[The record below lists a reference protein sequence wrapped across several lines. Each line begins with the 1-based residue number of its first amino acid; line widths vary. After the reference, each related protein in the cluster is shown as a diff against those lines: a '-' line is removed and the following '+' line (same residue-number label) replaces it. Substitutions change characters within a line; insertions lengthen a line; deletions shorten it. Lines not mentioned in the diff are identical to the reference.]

1 MSAQLSSSL
10 NMMLEFGDLI
20 RSRSNSFRQASRK
33 SSKSRRTSSAS
44 QNSSPDRSCSAKTSS
59 PMHTQPLG
67 MFLIVPAVHGRSTHT
82 STVILMTCIFMQ
94 KNLTFFFKF
103 QGRSKSLTSIDT
115 LEPSQSA
122 NMSTSPGGA
131 GGLPAKPGHGLD
143 LDCTGR
149 LSVPPAWSADHS
161 PTSPGFHRRR
171 KLSTASKVSS
181 PLDMHPC
188 VLMTFKCNFLG
199 V

>member
-59 PMHTQPLG
+59 PMHTQTLG

-82 STVILMTCIFMQ
+82 STVILITCIFMKKIWHFSSNFRVEVKAWPALIPWSRHKVQ
-94 KNLTFFFKF
+94 TCPLRQVVLGACLLSLVMVWILIALVDCLCRQPGARIIHQLR
-103 QGRSKSLTSIDT
+103 QGFTDA
-115 LEPSQSA
+115 A
-122 NMSTSPGGA
+122 NCL
-131 GGLPAKPGHGLD
+131 LPAKWVAH
-143 LDCTGR
+143 
-149 LSVPPAWSADHS
+149 
-161 PTSPGFHRRR
+161 
-171 KLSTASKVSS
+171 
-181 PLDMHPC
+181 
-188 VLMTFKCNFLG
+188 
-199 V
+199 